1 MFEPVIRNQK
11 LFVNNRLLLNEDY
24 NLGYEYNWG
33 GEEIVLEVGDKKYY
47 TLDVFIEFIA
57 DGIVYVLVSI
67 DDELEIFGDNYFDE
81 ME

>member
-1 MFEPVIRNQK
+1 MFNTENMK

-24 NLGYEYNWG
+24 HLGYEFNWG
-33 GEEIVLEVGDKKYY
+33 GEEIVLRVGDKNYY
-47 TLDVFIEFIA
+47 TLDVFLEFIN
-57 DGIVYVLVSI
+57 DGIVYTLVTI